1 MRTDVFRPVTLPGE
15 FKPRSSEQCAGFSSG
30 FVYTVHDR
38 SQLSPSHH
46 HHDPALCRVL
56 LRWFHFSKKP
66 RRPVANPLCVSSKFP
81 PSPAWHR
88 NQRRLRARARVAF
101 RFGLALKDQTLRLQ
115 RHHGGTLPKVITWYG
130 GPGNSSWCAGCRSWK
145 WERGTRCCCKTKKDA
160 KKALS
165 DGNLL
170 DSNAVLACASRADL
184 QTTIRQLEKTRA
196 WLVPAPDAE
205 AAVRICTEALKTEL
219 YTRDPPCVL
228 MS

>member
-1 MRTDVFRPVTLPGE
+1 M
-15 FKPRSSEQCAGFSSG
+15 SSNRGQVNNALVSQVVS
-30 FVYTVHDR
+30 YTQSAIGHISLR
-38 SQLSPSHH
+38 LIIN
-46 HHDPALCRVL
+46 HDPDLCRVL
-56 LRWFHFSKKP
+56 LRWFHFWARTPDDLSP
-66 RRPVANPLCVSSKFP
+66 ILCVFRLSGPLRDTRKFP

-101 RFGLALKDQTLRLQ
+101 RSGLALKDQTLQLQ
-115 RHHGGTLPKVITWYG
+115 RHHGGTLPNLITWYG

-160 KKALS
+160 KKVLS

-184 QTTIRQLEKTRA
+184 QTTIRQLEQTRA